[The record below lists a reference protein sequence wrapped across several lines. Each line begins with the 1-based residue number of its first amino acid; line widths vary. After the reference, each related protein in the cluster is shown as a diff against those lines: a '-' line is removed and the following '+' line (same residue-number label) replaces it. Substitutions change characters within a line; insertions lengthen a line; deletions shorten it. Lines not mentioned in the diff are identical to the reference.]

1 MKIEIKALAIHELGQ
16 RPNQEDSM
24 WPQGKTDGSERL
36 FIVCDGM
43 GGHERGE
50 VASQIISKSL
60 GWYIGKYA
68 DGTLTDQMLLD
79 ALSYAYDELDK
90 EDNGELRKMGT
101 TLTLFYAG
109 RQGVTVAHIGD
120 SRIYHIRPGVG
131 MLYKSRDHSLVYD
144 LYWNDEIG
152 YDEMA
157 VHPQKNV
164 ITKAITTGRDNRVE
178 PSVCHISDIRE
189 GDWFY
194 LCSDGML
201 EQMTDEELVTL
212 LTSNASDAD
221 KRQELIEKTRE
232 NHDNHTAWMLRV
244 LRVTSEP
251 GIAEFS
257 ADEVKVAKCNA
268 LNKPRRAV
276 AQTMDESTLTQ
287 GRQQSAVPYRQ
298 SPTSTGDVSVVG
310 QGRRIASAPKTEKT
324 GYSKLRIVLVSLLS
338 IILLGYVG
346 WWGYDSLFSRNTNVE
361 NVDNSDSEYY
371 KNLLLEKDKEIKD
384 LKKKDSSNT
393 SKIDSLEK
401 VIRDTVKCF
410 QGRCPKKPEEGKKQG
425 GGSPLP
431 EQYQESKRK

>member
-50 VASQIISKSL
+50 VASQIICKSL

-131 MLYKSRDHSLVYD
+131 MLYKSRDDSVVYD
-144 LYWNDEIG
+144 LYWNDEIS

-244 LRVTSEP
+244 LSVTSEP

-257 ADEVKVAKCNA
+257 ADEVKVNKRNA

-276 AQTMDESTLTQ
+276 AQTIDESTLTQ
-287 GRQQSAVPYRQ
+287 GRQQRAVPYRQ
-298 SPTSTGDVSVVG
+298 SPTLTGDVSVVG

-324 GYSKLRIVLVSLLS
+324 GYSKLRIFLVSLLS

-346 WWGYDSLFSRNTNVE
+346 WWGYNSLFSGNTNVE
-361 NVDNSDSEYY
+361 NVDNSDLEYF
-371 KNLLLEKDKEIKD
+371 KNLVGERDKEIKD
-384 LKKKDSSNT
+384 LNKELNKKDSLYIN
-393 SKIDSLEK
+393 KKDSLEN
-401 VIRDTVKCF
+401 VIRDTVKYF
-410 QGRCPKKPEEGKKQG
+410 RGLYQNKHEEGKNKG
-425 GGSPLP
+425 GGSPSP
-431 EQYQESKRK
+431 E